1 MENRIMTTQF
11 DSKHH
16 AITTGLYH
24 AGRQDLSND
33 EEGKIKSLEEIL
45 KNPEVKIVDG
55 GIAQFGYTHE
65 DTTMI
70 EFKNSINVL
79 TRIATTKFR
88 DGFDLWFI
96 DPDSGAGM
104 RV

>member
-1 MENRIMTTQF
+1 MTSQF

-16 AITTGLYH
+16 AITVGLYY
-24 AGRQDLSND
+24 AGRRDLSHD
-33 EEGKIKSLEEIL
+33 ENGRIRSLEEIL
-45 KNPEVKIVDG
+45 KDPDIKIVDE
-55 GIAQFGYTHE
+55 GIAQFGYIHE
-65 DTTMI
+65 DTTMV

-96 DPDSGAGM
+96 DPDSGAAM